1 MAEKERQ
8 KAMARFV
15 RVTDQEG
22 NEYVCRIGDLK
33 KFEDLTEAEKAACFG
48 VPQHGPG
55 E

>member
-1 MAEKERQ
+1 MAEKTPD
-8 KAMARFV
+8 KAKRRFV
-15 RVTDQEG
+15 RVTDKEG

-33 KFEDLTEAEKAACFG
+33 KFEDLTEEEKSACFG